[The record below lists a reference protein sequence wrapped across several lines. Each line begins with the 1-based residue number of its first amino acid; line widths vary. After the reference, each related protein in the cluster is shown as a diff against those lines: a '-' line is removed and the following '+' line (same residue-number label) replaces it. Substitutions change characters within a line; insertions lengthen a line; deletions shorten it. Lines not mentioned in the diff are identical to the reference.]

1 MNNDYKFDDSDFREE
16 ELFQKFLEQK
26 YNNTEAKKSSGVKLA
41 DTRTPKRSETG
52 ELKTDY
58 SEASGKKTKPS
69 GLGFF
74 KNLGERKSTDID
86 TAKKIRPAT
95 PKTNASIPGFDA
107 DEIFRQIVSQNYEQ
121 AESEEYSPVP
131 EENSVQTND
140 GTTYSEEIK
149 NNDASEP
156 ITQPHTDTLSHEA
169 VQPQAEPTMEV
180 QTQTTTEAVVETP
193 ERVTEEAHAGTQV
206 DTQEEND
213 NPGNYAP
220 LLEIPDSNREITD
233 IKDFLPTLPQGD
245 GKWTQKILIL
255 LKNVSHKDLAR
266 QLCIFVIPAFLALF
280 LALNILTP
288 SSGMSKKENRA
299 LARFPRISI
308 SSITNGTFM
317 KEFETFISDQFVFR
331 NHFVAS
337 KRRYEVLS
345 GKEQNH
351 GILMCDDGYLIEN
364 TSELTWSNVNSNIEG
379 INTLAKIKRYNVSVA
394 IVPTAYEIMKDKLP
408 FNAYVNSYDTLTKEL
423 GEKIRN
429 ATITDAKP
437 LLENHKDEYLYY
449 YSDHHQTANG
459 SYWLYVALANK
470 LGYEPYDIDD
480 FKIEKMADKFKGTQW
495 SNSGFA
501 RAKED
506 IIYKYTLKEGN
517 GASVD
522 FPAEEESL
530 ETLYNKDTL
539 SQKDKYMFYL
549 DGNHSV
555 AEVKSQ
561 CGTGKKLAII
571 KDSYAHSLVPF
582 LANHY
587 SEIYL
592 VDLRYFTEDVFKYL
606 YSCNVEDV
614 LVLYNQN
621 TFMTD
626 NNLAKL
632 TDYAK
637 TSSFVNVPKV
647 KYGLVDEHEKVDM
660 SYFDDAVFVGDSLTI
675 GIQNFSG
682 FNSTFL
688 CMGGLNTR
696 NLESLELPNKKTVL
710 NSIETAEH
718 MGKVYIMLGTNEI
731 AYGDPDGFIKRYGD
745 FIDKMRASFPDA
757 IVYIQSI
764 MPVTRHV
771 SETTSIKRDRIIDCN
786 ERLLKLAEEKQCYYI
801 DLHSHFNDGNGYLP
815 DDIGSDGIHLGP
827 VKYKELADYLQTHAI
842 PERTFSRKD
851 DGDSKAVAFKGK
863 GTADTEKIAED
874 ILSSIEFKDNL
885 TPVGNTLIISN
896 YKIDPAKICSAVV
909 YMGGGSTAE
918 EIAVF
923 EAESE
928 SEAKKIEKLAKE
940 RIDRKKLDYENYM
953 PAEMAKLN
961 SPVIVRDGNV
971 VAVCIADKVSDGDIK
986 KCIK

>member
-1 MNNDYKFDDSDFREE
+1 MNKDYKFDDSDFREE
-16 ELFQKFLEQK
+16 ELFQKFLNQK
-26 YNNTEAKKSSGVKLA
+26 YNNADKKESSGVKLA
-41 DTRTPKRSETG
+41 DAPSSKR
-52 ELKTDY
+52 K
-58 SEASGKKTKPS
+58 EASS
-69 GLGFF
+69 
-74 KNLGERKSTDID
+74 
-86 TAKKIRPAT
+86 KKIKSFALNFLANHDDENVEPENNYDSADVSGAEAYNSD
-95 PKTNASIPGFDA
+95 KTESAFDP
-107 DEIFRQIVSQNYEQ
+107 DEIFRKIVEQNYKQ
-121 AESEEYSPVP
+121 AEQESPDTVP
-131 EENSVQTND
+131 AEDEAMAEIAEP
-140 GTTYSEEIK
+140 YSEDVE
-149 NNDASEP
+149 SEAETADYVP
-156 ITQPHTDTLSHEA
+156 AETIAELPVNPSHETNTA
-169 VQPQAEPTMEV
+169 TVVKPKIKTSSVLPIENMESYNC
-180 QTQTTTEAVVETP
+180 P
-193 ERVTEEAHAGTQV
+193 SHL
-206 DTQEEND
+206 D
-213 NPGNYAP
+213 
-220 LLEIPDSNREITD
+220 IPDSDREISD
-233 IKDFLPTLPQGD
+233 IKDFLPKLPDGD
-245 GKWTQKILIL
+245 LTWIQKIQIL
-255 LKNVSHKDLAR
+255 VKNVYHKDLAR
-266 QLCIFVIPAFLALF
+266 QLCIFVIPAFLVLF

-288 SSGMSKKENRA
+288 SSRMSKKENRA

-317 KEFETFISDQFVFR
+317 KEFETYISDQFVLR

-364 TSELTWSNVNSNIEG
+364 TSELTWANIDSNIEG
-379 INTLAKIKRYNVSVA
+379 INTIAKIKRYNVNVA
-394 IVPTAYEIMKDKLP
+394 IVPTAYEIMKETLP
-408 FNAYVNSYDTLTKEL
+408 FNAYTNSYDMLTEEL
-423 GEKIRN
+423 SQKIKN
-429 ATITDAKP
+429 ASIIDTKP
-437 LLENHKDEYLYY
+437 ILENHKEEYLYY

-470 LGYEPYDIDD
+470 LGYEPYEAED
-480 FKIEKMADKFKGTQW
+480 FNIEKMADKFKGTQW

-501 RAKED
+501 RTKED
-506 IIYKYTLKEGN
+506 IIYKYTLKDGSD
-517 GASVD
+517 AFVD
-522 FPAEEESL
+522 FPAEEKSL
-530 ETLYNKDTL
+530 ETLYNENALK
-539 SQKDKYMFYL
+539 QKDKYMFYL

-592 VDLRYFTEDVFKYL
+592 VDLRYFTEDVFRYL

-637 TSSFVNVPKV
+637 SSSYVNVPKV
-647 KYGLVDEHEKVDM
+647 KYGLVEEHETVDT

-710 NSIETAEH
+710 DSIENTEH

-731 AYGDPDGFIKRYGD
+731 AYGDPDGFIKRYGE

-764 MPVTRHV
+764 LPVTQHV
-771 SETTSIKRDRIIDCN
+771 SATTSIKRDRIIDCN

-801 DLHSHFNDGNGYLP
+801 DLHSHFNDGDGYLP
-815 DDIGSDGIHLGP
+815 NSIGSDGIHLGP
-827 VKYKELADYLQTHAI
+827 VEYKELAEYLQSHAI
-842 PERTFSRKD
+842 PERTFSRK
-851 DGDSKAVAFKGK
+851 GDEGSKTTAFKGK

-874 ILSSIEFKDNL
+874 ILSSIKFKDNL

-896 YKIDPAKICSAVV
+896 YKIDPAKICSAVL

-928 SEAKKIEKLAKE
+928 SEAKKIEKLAQE